1 MNPSTTVTDARMRFD
16 RRMALAGIG
25 VVLVLSWAYLLKMVW
40 DMSSMDMGAMAMGKM
55 GPTWDA
61 TYVVWLFWMWSVMMI
76 AMMLPSAT
84 PMIAT
89 FTTINRKQA
98 EQQGVSKPLV
108 STFYFGLGYLL
119 MWVVFSLVATL
130 AQWALHEAAL
140 LSPMM
145 ASTSPIFGGVLL
157 IATGLFQWTPLKH
170 ACLRHCRSPIGFIMT
185 EYRSGNRGALV
196 MGLKHG
202 TYCVACC
209 WFLMALLFFGGVMNL
224 LWIAGLAGYVLLEK
238 IVPHGIWV
246 GRIVGLGLTLWGLFI
261 IWPAV
266 FA

>member
-1 MNPSTTVTDARMRFD
+1 MNPATPVSKAVLRYD
-16 RRMALAGIG
+16 RRMVWGGIT
-25 VVLVLSWAYLLKMVW
+25 VVLMLSWGYLLKMVW
-40 DMSSMDMGAMAMGKM
+40 DMSTMDMGDMAMGQA

-61 TYVVWLFWMWSVMMI
+61 AYVVWLFWTWSIMMI

-84 PMIAT
+84 PMITT
-89 FTTINRKQA
+89 FATINRKQA
-98 EQQGVSKPLV
+98 QQQGERKPLV
-108 STFYFGLGYLL
+108 STFYFGLGYVL
-119 MWVVFSLVATL
+119 MWVGFSLVATL

-145 ASTSPIFGGVLL
+145 VSASPLFGGLLL
-157 IATGLFQWTPLKH
+157 IVAGVFQWTPLKYV
-170 ACLRHCRSPIGFIMT
+170 CLRHCRSPIGFIMT
-185 EYRSGNRGALV
+185 EYRPGNRGALV

-202 TYCVACC
+202 TFCVFCC

-238 IVPHGIWV
+238 IVPQGLWV
-246 GRIVGLGLTLWGLFI
+246 GRVVGALLTLWGVWVM
-261 IWPAV
+261 WPVV

>member
-1 MNPSTTVTDARMRFD
+1 MNASTSASNAVMRRD
-16 RRMALAGIG
+16 RQVVWTGIT

-40 DMSSMDMGAMAMGKM
+40 DMSGMDMGDMAMGKA

-61 TYVVWLFWMWSVMMI
+61 AYLLWLFWMWSIMMI

-84 PMIAT
+84 PMITT
-89 FTTINRKQA
+89 FATINRKQTDQPA
-98 EQQGVSKPLV
+98 GQKPLV
-108 STFYFGLGYLL
+108 STFYFGLGYVI
-119 MWVVFSLVATL
+119 MWVAFSLVATL

-145 ASTSPIFGGVLL
+145 VSASPLFGGVLL
-157 IATGLFQWTPLKH
+157 IAAGLFQWTPLKYV
-170 ACLRHCRSPIGFIMT
+170 CLRHCRSPIGFIMT
-185 EYRSGNRGALV
+185 EYRPGHRGALV

-202 TYCVACC
+202 TYCVFCC

-238 IVPHGIWV
+238 IVPQGLWF
-246 GRIVGLGLTLWGLFI
+246 GRIVGLLMMVWGVWVM
-261 IWPAV
+261 WPVV